1 MRENNRKPIEKCRR
15 KLSQFT
21 TMNVIDGQ
29 AGLVIYSSLIFY
41 SLTIDNILNII
52 VLLILAGITI
62 ITLTGNNGIL
72 KQATEAKKQTVAGQE
87 IEALNMAVTSLNMEK
102 YSEITED
109 FDVNYISDDIIKT
122 LGDEDGHC
130 KVDYLFLADGTVCI
144 SVKFR
149 KSGNIYYIKP
159 NYEQDKLEI
168 LNEDEYEKLINFQVE
183 NITDDEKKKL
193 ESGTALEINSGSDGA
208 LELEL
213 TGFIGNEINAII
225 DWGDGKY
232 SRLGDIYTGK
242 TKIKA
247 NKIASTK
254 SVKVGVIVNEF
265 SISHRYTELNKTYSI
280 KIVSD
285 GIYMHSDKLT
295 KIVDWGKCNMKHVW
309 FEGCTNLVE
318 IATPHKE
325 SFGTTNLGGCF
336 ANCTSLKQVPA
347 DFFVNIP
354 YIEDVEG
361 MFYNCT
367 SLTGSAI
374 ELWNNNKI
382 KYYDGCYYG
391 CTNLSNYDKIPEDW
405 KKDIKINE

>member
-1 MRENNRKPIEKCRR
+1 MKEIVKNNKENMKKNIVKRQTGIT
-15 KLSQFT
+15 L
-21 TMNVIDGQ
+21 I
-29 AGLVIYSSLIFY
+29 ALVI
-41 SLTIDNILNII
+41 TII

-102 YSEITED
+102 YSEITEN
-109 FDVNYISDDIIKT
+109 FDVMNYISDDIIKT

-130 KVDYLFLADGTVCI
+130 KVDYLFLADGTPCI

-159 NYEQDKLEI
+159 NLEQDKLEI

-208 LELEL
+208 LELQL

-254 SVKVGVIVNEF
+254 SVKVGGIVNGF

-295 KIVDWGKCNMKHVW
+295 KIVDWGKCNMIQVSFK
-309 FEGCTNLVE
+309 GCTNLVE

-325 SFGTTNLGGCF
+325 SFETTNTDLGGCF
-336 ANCTSLKQVPA
+336 ADCTSLKQVPA

-354 YIEDVEG
+354 YIKDVAG

-367 SLTGSAI
+367 SLTGNAI

-382 KYYDGCYYG
+382 TNYEGCYYG

-405 KKDIKINE
+405 KKDINVNE

>member
-1 MRENNRKPIEKCRR
+1 MKEIVKNNKENMKKNIVKRQTGIT
-15 KLSQFT
+15 L
-21 TMNVIDGQ
+21 I
-29 AGLVIYSSLIFY
+29 ALVI
-41 SLTIDNILNII
+41 TII

-102 YSEITED
+102 YSEITEN
-109 FDVNYISDDIIKT
+109 FDVMNYISDDIIKT

-130 KVDYLFLADGTVCI
+130 KVDYLFLADGTPCI

-159 NYEQDKLEI
+159 NLEQDKLEI

-193 ESGTALEINSGSDGA
+193 ESGTALEINSGSDGT
-208 LELEL
+208 LKLEL

-232 SRLGDIYTGK
+232 SRLGDIDTGK

-254 SVKVGVIVNEF
+254 SVKVGVIVNGF

-295 KIVDWGKCNMKHVW
+295 KIVDWGKCNMLKVS

-325 SFGTTNLGGCF
+325 SFGTTSLGGCF
-336 ANCTSLKQVPA
+336 ADCTSLKQIPA
-347 DFFVNIP
+347 DFFVNMP
-354 YIEDVEG
+354 YIESVAG

-367 SLTGSAI
+367 SLTGNAI

-382 KYYDGCYYG
+382 KYYEGCYYG

-405 KKDIKINE
+405 KKDINVNE

>member
-1 MRENNRKPIEKCRR
+1 MKEIVKNNKENMKKNIVKRQKGIT
-15 KLSQFT
+15 L
-21 TMNVIDGQ
+21 I
-29 AGLVIYSSLIFY
+29 ALVI
-41 SLTIDNILNII
+41 TII

-62 ITLTGNNGIL
+62 ITLTGNNGII

-130 KVDYLFLADGTVCI
+130 EVDYLFLADGTVCI

-183 NITDDEKKKL
+183 NIKDEKKKL

-208 LELEL
+208 LELQL

>member
-1 MRENNRKPIEKCRR
+1 MKEIVKNNKENMKKNIVKRQKGIT
-15 KLSQFT
+15 L
-21 TMNVIDGQ
+21 I
-29 AGLVIYSSLIFY
+29 ALVI
-41 SLTIDNILNII
+41 TII

-62 ITLTGNNGIL
+62 ITLTGNNGII

-87 IEALNMAVTSLNMEK
+87 IDALNMAVTSLNMEK
-102 YSEITED
+102 YSESTEN
-109 FDVNYISDDIIKT
+109 FDKLDYISEDIIKT
-122 LGDEDGHC
+122 LGYEDGQNY
-130 KVDYLFLADGTVCI
+130 VDFSQLVEVGKNTLVVPIEFE
-144 SVKFR
+144 
-149 KSGNIYYIKP
+149 KSGNIYYIKID
-159 NYEQDKLEI
+159 YEKGKAEI
-168 LNEDEYEKLINFQVE
+168 LKNDEYRQLIKYEAE

-193 ESGTALEINSGSDGA
+193 ESGIALEINSGSDGT
-208 LELEL
+208 LFLNVV
-213 TGFIGNEINAII
+213 GKNAII

-242 TKIKA
+242 TKLKK

-254 SVKVGVIVNEF
+254 SIKIGSTIYESPVFHK
-265 SISHRYTELNKTYSI
+265 YAELNKTYSI

-285 GIYMHSDKLT
+285 GIFMQSDKLT
-295 KIVDWGKCNMKHVW
+295 KIVDWGKCNMKNVR

-325 SFGTTNLGGCF
+325 SFETTYLGWCF
-336 ANCTSLKQVPA
+336 ADCTSLKQIPA

-354 YIEDVEG
+354 HIENVAG
-361 MFYNCT
+361 MFYNCI

-382 KYYDGCYYG
+382 TEYKGCYYG

-405 KKDIKINE
+405 KKDVKINE

>member
-1 MRENNRKPIEKCRR
+1 M
-15 KLSQFT
+15 
-21 TMNVIDGQ
+21 
-29 AGLVIYSSLIFY
+29 
-41 SLTIDNILNII
+41 
-52 VLLILAGITI
+52 ILAGITI
-62 ITLTGNNGIL
+62 ITLTGNNGII

-102 YSEITED
+102 YSEITEN
-109 FDVNYISDDIIKT
+109 FDVMNYISDDIIKT

-130 KVDYLFLADGTVCI
+130 KVDYLFLADGTPCT

-159 NYEQDKLEI
+159 NLEQDKLEI

-193 ESGTALEINSGSDGA
+193 ESGTALEINSGNDGT
-208 LELEL
+208 LELQL

-254 SVKVGVIVNEF
+254 SVKVGVISNGS

-295 KIVDWGKCNMKHVW
+295 KIVDWGKCNMKQVS
-309 FEGCTNLVE
+309 FDGCTNLVE

-325 SFGTTNLGGCF
+325 SFGTADLGGCF
-336 ANCTSLKQVPA
+336 ADCTSLKQVPA

-354 YIEDVEG
+354 YIEGVAG

-405 KKDIKINE
+405 KKDVKKNE